1 MQYSEM
7 FRSHLY
13 ERNQLIS
20 KEKRKLF
27 LLMPIPKAVVTG
39 TSKNFAAPDAKE
51 AQMLISF
58 RHAVIPSRLSA
69 KVLHLL

>member
-1 MQYSEM
+1 
-7 FRSHLY
+7 
-13 ERNQLIS
+13 
-20 KEKRKLF
+20 
-27 LLMPIPKAVVTG
+27 MPIPKAVVTG